1 MRAFAT
7 ALAGGAMAAG
17 ATIFLNN
24 TNLTEAGKQALLDAA
39 MASYS
44 ALMALQCSANEELAW
59 AMRLFLVQL
68 HCCATVGTCRKQ
80 K

>member
-1 MRAFAT
+1 MCTPDSDVLCVCNMQFLYLSYNQIGDTGMRAFAT

-39 MASYS
+39 MA
-44 ALMALQCSANEELAW
+44 LQCSHGL
-59 AMRLFLVQL
+59 
-68 HCCATVGTCRKQ
+68 TVLC
-80 K
+80 

>member
-39 MASYS
+39 MA
-44 ALMALQCSANEELAW
+44 LQCSRGL
-59 AMRLFLVQL
+59 
-68 HCCATVGTCRKQ
+68 TVLC
-80 K
+80 